1 MKKIKEA
8 IINADPRMK
17 GLLVVMIAYI
27 GIVATTLNAGATN
40 QIDNYVE
47 TIDVKV
53 QDGNQDQK
61 DYLIR
66 QASVSSVLDD
76 LKISV
81 NPQDILNLYQNYI
94 CLFDYLFISS

>member
-1 MKKIKEA
+1 
-8 IINADPRMK
+8 MK

-27 GIVATTLNAGATN
+27 GIVATAFVLSDKAN

-61 DYLIR
+61 DYLIDKR
-66 QASVSSVLDD
+66 QYAVFLM
-76 LKISV
+76 I
-81 NPQDILNLYQNYI
+81 
-94 CLFDYLFISS
+94 